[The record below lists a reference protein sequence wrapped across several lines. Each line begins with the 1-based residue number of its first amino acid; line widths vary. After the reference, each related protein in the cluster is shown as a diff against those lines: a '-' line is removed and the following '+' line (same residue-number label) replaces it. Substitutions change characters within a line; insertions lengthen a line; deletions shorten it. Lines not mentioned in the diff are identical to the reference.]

1 MNKESSITELG
12 GGDRVIAAQP
22 APSGGTGRSRVTLL
36 TFAVTCGVSV
46 ANIYYAQPLL
56 DAIAKSF
63 AIDPA
68 TVGLVVTLTQVG
80 YAAGLLCI
88 VPLGDLVDRRKL
100 VIGQTLLSCAALVV
114 AGTAPTAPIFLGGMM
129 AVGLLAVVVQVL
141 VAFTAALA
149 APAERGRAVGLV
161 TSGVITGILAARF
174 ASGVLADLGGW
185 RAVYLCSAALMLVLS
200 ALLARIMPKRE
211 RPSATKNYLAALK
224 SVPALFLREPLPR
237 SRAILAL
244 LTFASFSTLW
254 TSLVLPLSAPPL
266 SLTHTEIGLFG
277 FAGLAGALAAT
288 GAGRLADRGFGQLTT
303 GTALALLT
311 LSWIPISFLPHS
323 LALLAAGVVL
333 LDLAVQA
340 VHVTNQSLILA
351 AYPDAQSRLVGGYMV
366 FYSIG
371 SAVGAIASTSIYA
384 VFGWIGVSV
393 LGAAFSASG
402 FAVWALTRRAACPE
416 RTGHSSSAA

>member
-1 MNKESSITELG
+1 MVDKNSVITEAG
-12 GGDRVIAAQP
+12 GGERVIAAQT
-22 APSGGTGRSRVTLL
+22 APSAGAGLSRVTLL
-36 TFAVTCGVSV
+36 IFAMTCGVSV

-80 YAAGLLCI
+80 YAAGLLFI

-114 AGTAPTAPIFLGGMM
+114 AGTAPTAPVFLGGMM

-141 VAFTAALA
+141 VAFTATLA
-149 APAERGRAVGLV
+149 ASTERGRAVGLV

-174 ASGVLADLGGW
+174 VSGVLADLGGW

-200 ALLARIMPKRE
+200 ALLACIMPKRE
-211 RPSATKNYLAALK
+211 RPSATKSYLAVLK

-244 LTFASFSTLW
+244 LTFATFSTLW
-254 TSLVLPLSAPPL
+254 TSMVLPLSAPPL
-266 SLTHTEIGLFG
+266 SLTHTEIGVFG
-277 FAGLAGALAAT
+277 FAGLAGAIAAT
-288 GAGRLADRGFGQLTT
+288 GAGGLADRGLGQLTT

-311 LSWIPISFLPHS
+311 LSWVAISFLPHS
-323 LALLAAGVVL
+323 LVSLAVGIIL

-340 VHVTNQSLILA
+340 VHVTNQSLLFA
-351 AYPDAQSRLVGGYMV
+351 AYPDAQSRLVGGYMI

-371 SAVGAIASTSIYA
+371 SAVGAIASTSMYA
-384 VFGWIGVSV
+384 AFGWTGVSL

-402 FAVWALTRRAACPE
+402 FAVWTVTRHATRPPFADIRHPL
-416 RTGHSSSAA
+416 